1 MASKFAVGIPSSL
14 LEPTSCSHGVLREG
28 DVLLEFEGTEIACD
42 GTIPFRKGER
52 IAFGHLISQKFIGDT
67 ATATVLR
74 GGEKLDVSLTLGGV
88 TRVVPLG
95 MDVDNPPYLVVGGL
109 VFTVVTVLYLRSE
122 FGEDFE
128 RNSPVRLLNTMYS
141 MAETEDRQVVVLSQI
156 LASDATTGYEP
167 DDFYNLRVHS
177 FNGQKV
183 ENLAAL
189 ADMVEE
195 CLGGLGPGEGEGEYV
210 EFEVGEHYKELI
222 VLEKS
227 KVAKATKDIMQQH
240 SIPHAMRR

>member
-1 MASKFAVGIPSSL
+1 
-14 LEPTSCSHGVLREG
+14 
-28 DVLLEFEGTEIACD
+28 
-42 GTIPFRKGER
+42 
-52 IAFGHLISQKFIGDT
+52 
-67 ATATVLR
+67 
-74 GGEKLDVSLTLGGV
+74 
-88 TRVVPLG
+88 